1 MRRVWWFP
9 INFNSLFPLIF
20 YRTQISKFLRLIF
33 IKYDRSILVLIWITW
48 IPWFFS
54 LLDTLA
60 HPLIRFLL
68 LYDRI
73 IKYYPLLRFIAYW
86 GFLYI
91 FTITLFRKRYLS
103 LYWTGYR
110 SFLFNN
116 INIFK
121 LSNSI
126 LNSNHICMRFLIILI
141 FRKLLS
147 VKDILDNWSLDLL
160 CIIGSLFYLL
170 LCYLNLWSIKRLFF
184 SSVITYRSSFTI
196 FLKYIKNKP

>member
-1 MRRVWWFP
+1 MLY
-9 INFNSLFPLIF
+9 SL
-20 YRTQISKFLRLIF
+20 QISKLFRLIF
-33 IKYDRSILVLIWITW
+33 IKHNRSILVLIWIAW

-73 IKYYPLLRFIAYW
+73 IKNYPLLRFIADW
-86 GFLYI
+86 RFLYI

-110 SFLFNN
+110 SFLFND

-126 LNSNHICMRFLIILI
+126 RNPNHICMRFLIIFI

-160 CIIGSLFYLL
+160 CIIGSLFYFL
-170 LCYLNLWSIKRLFF
+170 LCYLNLWSMKWLFF
-184 SSVITYRSSFTI
+184 SSVITHRSSFTI